1 MGCVRQ
7 TEVMSVEERVNE
19 AEERL
24 EDWIRNAV
32 EETQQELF
40 EGSDAILDDEELKEL
55 SRIDQKMKESGEGS
69 LWADVEYQIYRS
81 TDEGDGDSVALDT
94 FGVPRLPDDVDVDD
108 DLRETLNEALSEYGV
123 ELSNRVERQFES
135 WLES

>member
-1 MGCVRQ
+1 
-7 TEVMSVEERVNE
+7 MSVEERVNE